1 VTKKDLYRFAKAR
14 RDKRVELFKLSADE
28 IKMIEHNYYSKFNTK
43 IITQVTKKDLYRFAK
58 ARKKKRVELF
68 KLNSEEIKMIEYNYY
83 SKFNT
88 NYFG

>member
-1 VTKKDLYRFAKAR
+1 MRVKLGGIIIQEINM
-14 RDKRVELFKLSADE
+14 KR
-28 IKMIEHNYYSKFNTK
+28 
-43 IITQVTKKDLYRFAK
+43 DLYRFAK

-68 KLNSEEIKMIEYNYY
+68 KLNSEEIKMIEHNYY